1 MGYDRDMLDEMLE
14 ILVDTVCSTR
24 KQIRIGGQD
33 YPNEVVKSRLL
44 KLDSSHIEYVLDS
57 PHQNTTKVRNIYSII
72 GAEARPSSVFA
83 PKLMKG
89 EQSINR
95 RILGSGL
102 KRGISQNKQIQLGNT
117 DIILNP
123 WTA

>member
-1 MGYDRDMLDEMLE
+1 MGYDRDILDEMLE
-14 ILVDTVCSTR
+14 ILVD
-24 KQIRIGGQD
+24 IGGQD